1 MRSIIVLVI
10 MKQLPFTQRLS
21 GTGRNAHLPL
31 PPLRRS
37 RAGRL
42 LVGFFAAGMG
52 LAAAAVADEEP
63 TLFLKIRNHQFV
75 PAEVEIPAGEKR
87 MLVIE
92 NEDATVEEFE
102 SHSLHREKIVPP
114 LSKTNLFIGPL
125 KPGRYEFIGEFNEAS
140 AKGVV
145 IAR

>member
-1 MRSIIVLVI
+1 
-10 MKQLPFTQRLS
+10 MKQFPSKQMLS
-21 GTGRNAHLPL
+21 GAGRGAHQPL
-31 PPLRRS
+31 PRLRRS
-37 RAGRL
+37 RAGML
-42 LVGFFAAGMG
+42 LAGALVAGIGLVAAAG
-52 LAAAAVADEEP
+52 ADEEP
-63 TLFLKIRNHQFV
+63 ALLLKIRNHQFV

>member
-1 MRSIIVLVI
+1 MKRFPFKEVLS
-10 MKQLPFTQRLS
+10 RA
-21 GTGRNAHLPL
+21 GRGAHRPL
-31 PPLRRS
+31 PRLRRS
-37 RAGRL
+37 RARL
-42 LVGFFAAGMG
+42 LLAGGLVAGFG

-63 TLFLKIRNHQFV
+63 TLSLKIRNHQFV